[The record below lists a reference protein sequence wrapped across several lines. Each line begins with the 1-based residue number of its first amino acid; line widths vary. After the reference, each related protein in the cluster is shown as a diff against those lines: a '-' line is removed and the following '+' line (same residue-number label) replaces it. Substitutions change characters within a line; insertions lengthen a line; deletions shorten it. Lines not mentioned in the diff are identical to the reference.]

1 MFTKNF
7 IFLLFISL
15 TSNLFSQSPSI
26 TSWLQNTTLTGT
38 YYNSGS
44 STAIGNGELVNCQ
57 KVEYSNDYVYVTAT
71 GIPSFTTGPFLDGN
85 PSQAQN
91 QNAIYKFP
99 LNPQPNTGVPT
110 NTTMGTIGVFIN
122 GTSLFNYADGVAW
135 DNNTNALCGG
145 PGNSPCTGNT
155 EWKKKNMM

>member
-1 MFTKNF
+1 MNSKKF
-7 IFLLFISL
+7 IFLLFISF
-15 TSNLFSQSPSI
+15 TTNLFSQSPAI

-85 PSQAQN
+85 PPKLK
-91 QNAIYKFP
+91 IKM
-99 LNPQPNTGVPT
+99 L
-110 NTTMGTIGVFIN
+110 FIN
-122 GTSLFNYADGVAW
+122 SH
-135 DNNTNALCGG
+135 
-145 PGNSPCTGNT
+145 
-155 EWKKKNMM
+155 